1 VSRMRPVDHVETAA
15 EAVRALNHATLGVG
29 RPEGYEWP
37 ADVDAVVAAL
47 TVLAQ
52 RLPQA
57 LTQAAGWLERAS
69 AARAIGHDAGGNP
82 VAEAGTAVV
91 LLRFAAARAD
101 TLARDLGGVR
111 QVTCHLTGR
120 APTSI
125 PSCRDGEE
133 S

>member
-1 VSRMRPVDHVETAA
+1 VIRMRPVDHAEAAA
-15 EAVRALNHATLGVG
+15 EAIRALNHATLEVG
-29 RPEGYEWP
+29 RPDGYEWP
-37 ADVDAVVAAL
+37 ADVDAVIAAL

-57 LTQAAGWLERAS
+57 LTQAARWLERAS
-69 AARAIGHDAGGNP
+69 AAGTIGHDADADP
-82 VAEAGTAVV
+82 VAEAGTALV

-111 QVTCHLTGR
+111 EVTCHLTGT

-125 PSCRDGEE
+125 PSREREE